1 MNDARKKRDA
11 KRTRRDARR
20 TRKRQTPKSDDDVFL
35 SAVRKALAKQPVD
48 LLALAS
54 QIISVGTPEPTA
66 SFLADFVD
74 GIAGRRCRETT
85 ALLAVLAELLV
96 EDDVLR
102 ERCREA
108 LATRHDYLPK
118 WIAALPHVEVRRVL
132 QRTEVL
138 GDGEDLLIGLRLAH
152 APELTFGVFL
162 DHNALSAVT
171 DVTVLTVPLDT
182 WLARAHEG
190 NGHQP
195 RYVDVDP
202 ADARSLLEFGLGRAT
217 WLPRSYQRRDA
228 HSLMRWLSARL
239 PGGGTPYTGPGW
251 DDEAIDELLDGFVA
265 SPAGS
270 PFTDADYRDL
280 LRQLCETGS
289 GDPSRWSARRISDI
303 LRYPADVD
311 YVPLEIALDAPT
323 LLRAFIPFAHAD
335 SGVRQDLTDDAI
347 ATIDELS
354 LRFKRELLADA
365 IHDEDL
371 IGPPTNLA
379 S

>member
-1 MNDARKKRDA
+1 MNDARKRRDA

-20 TRKRQTPKSDDDVFL
+20 TRKRQPAKADDDVFL
-35 SAVRKALAKQPVD
+35 STVRKALAKQPVD

-54 QIISVGTPEPTA
+54 YFMSVGTPEPNS

-96 EDDVLR
+96 DDDVLR
-102 ERCREA
+102 ERCRET
-108 LATRHDYLPK
+108 LTTRHDYLPK
-118 WIAALPHVEVRRVL
+118 WIVALPHVEVRRVL
-132 QRTEVL
+132 RRTEVL
-138 GDGEDLLIGLRLAH
+138 GDGEELLIGLRLAH

-171 DVTVLTVPLDT
+171 DVTVLTMPLDT
-182 WLARAHEG
+182 WLARAHER
-190 NGHQP
+190 NGREP
-195 RYVDVDP
+195 RFVDIDP

-228 HSLMRWLSARL
+228 QPLMRWLSAKL
-239 PGGGTPYTGPGW
+239 PGGGAAYTGPGW
-251 DDEAIDELLDGFVA
+251 DDEAIDELLDGFFA
-265 SPAGS
+265 SPAGA
-270 PFTDADYRDL
+270 PFADDYRDL
-280 LRQLCETGS
+280 LRQLCDTGS
-289 GDPSRWSARRISDI
+289 GDPSRWSAQRISDI

-311 YVPLEIALDAPT
+311 YVPLEIALDAPA
-323 LLRAFIPFAHAD
+323 LLRAFVPFAHAD
-335 SGVRQDLTDDAI
+335 SGVSQDLTDDAI
-347 ATIDELS
+347 ATVDELS
-354 LRFKRELLADA
+354 LRFKRGLLADA
-365 IHDEDL
+365 IDDEDV